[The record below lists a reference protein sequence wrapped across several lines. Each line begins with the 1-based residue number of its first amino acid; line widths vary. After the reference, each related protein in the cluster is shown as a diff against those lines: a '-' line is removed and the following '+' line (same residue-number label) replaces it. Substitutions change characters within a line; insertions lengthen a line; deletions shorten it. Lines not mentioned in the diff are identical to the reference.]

1 MFVYFFPFLFLSC
14 RKCHRNVNEM
24 LIKHHK
30 VRKSTSS
37 ALCREVTP
45 PRAPALRPQG
55 VHIQR
60 IKQVGSIGAL
70 IKENVTPSHWEVH
83 QSPTWAC
90 CEFVPVACSPA
101 EMSPQGLK
109 IPFYVSVCMCLS
121 ATCPGHFGGS
131 AKSKEVHVGQQMQP
145 SVSFAGSLLGTWL
158 RDSYGLFIYFFLP
171 PGWFV
176 LSPSCTASYNE
187 KEFES

>member
-1 MFVYFFPFLFLSC
+1 MFVYFFLFFCSW

-24 LIKHHK
+24 LIKQ
-30 VRKSTSS
+30 VRKRMSS
-37 ALCREVTP
+37 ALCWEVTP

-60 IKQVGSIGAL
+60 TEQGGSSGTL

-90 CEFVPVACSPA
+90 CEFAPLHSLL
-101 EMSPQGLK
+101 QRRHHRTWKYL
-109 IPFYVSVCMCLS
+109 FYVSVCMYLS

-131 AKSKEVHVGQQMQP
+131 AKPKEVNVGQQMQP

-158 RDSYGLFIYFFLP
+158 RDSYGP
-171 PGWFV
+171 PPNHSLLHTQRRGV
-176 LSPSCTASYNE
+176 LKLTYHCTV
-187 KEFES
+187 